1 VKVVGFNRARLIEI
15 TVPLHAGGFVVI
27 EEVNTSLVKDI

>member
-1 VKVVGFNRARLIEI
+1 MQVEEEIRRAMPA
-15 TVPLHAGGFVVI
+15 VFVVL

>member
-1 VKVVGFNRARLIEI
+1 MQVEEELRRRMPAV
-15 TVPLHAGGFVVI
+15 FVVL